1 MGLGVLAK
9 KKKKNLKITD
19 QPEAGGQD
27 SDGDLV
33 SEVSTR
39 APALVFHGLNFK

>member
-9 KKKKNLKITD
+9 KNQKKKNLKITD
-19 QPEAGGQD
+19 QPEANGQD

-33 SEVSTR
+33 SEVSTQHIIR
-39 APALVFHGLNFK
+39 